1 MSYLGK
7 SSRIYYRRRKL
18 TDKQRKYL
26 GARGLLRRRPRIVI
40 LPPQVETEKIIR
52 KEAITKM
59 GVDEGLPTIT
69 HEETITKERA
79 EPDRIRTEA
88 TTTKLGI
95 ERLRPTIIK
104 QVKKVEEAPA

>member
-1 MSYLGK
+1 
-7 SSRIYYRRRKL
+7 
-18 TDKQRKYL
+18 
-26 GARGLLRRRPRIVI
+26 
-40 LPPQVETEKIIR
+40 
-52 KEAITKM
+52 M